1 MTLFGIYTGYSK
13 KNKIKI
19 SDKNKAKGDQ
29 VI

>member
-1 MTLFGIYTGYSK
+1 MTLFGICTGYSK